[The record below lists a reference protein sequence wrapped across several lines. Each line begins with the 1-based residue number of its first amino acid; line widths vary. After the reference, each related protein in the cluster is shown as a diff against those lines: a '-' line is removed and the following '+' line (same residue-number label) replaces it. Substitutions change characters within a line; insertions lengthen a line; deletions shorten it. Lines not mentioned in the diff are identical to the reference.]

1 MAYAQVSY
9 GSTGSSVSALQE
21 KLNANGYDLEV
32 DGQFGPATQKAVKD
46 YQKKKGLQVDG
57 IAGAETWGS
66 LLQSPAAQSGPTTGK
81 QVLSGVSDET
91 ADRLAWLEQGYA
103 PSGEVDAALAEWES
117 VAAARPGEYRSSFEE
132 ELQRLYEEIAARP
145 GFDYDPAKDAAY
157 HSYAALYEKA
167 GSRAMAD
174 TLGKAAALTGGYGST
189 YAQGAAQQAYYDYLG
204 QLSALIPQLE
214 ENARERYEDQGA
226 ALQQRYENV
235 QARQKAEKAAWEQAY
250 ENWQQQAKEAEG
262 RYDTAYERDYN
273 AYKTM
278 LGYFADKAAQEQKAS
293 DGATVNSGKAQPD
306 AGKKQES
313 LSSAAADSLHR
324 AMRNYLAAGDESAAR
339 ALAEQYTARMT
350 AAQKR
355 RFAALFEKYGAAM

>member
-32 DGQFGPATQKAVKD
+32 DGEFGPATQKAVKD

-103 PSGEVDAALAEWES
+103 PSDEVDAALAEWES
-117 VAAARPGEYRSSFEE
+117 VAAARPGAYQSSFEE

-189 YAQGAAQQAYYDYLG
+189 YAMRTR
-204 QLSALIPQLE
+204 
-214 ENARERYEDQGA
+214 ARRC
-226 ALQQRYENV
+226 
-235 QARQKAEKAAWEQAY
+235 
-250 ENWQQQAKEAEG
+250 
-262 RYDTAYERDYN
+262 
-273 AYKTM
+273 
-278 LGYFADKAAQEQKAS
+278 
-293 DGATVNSGKAQPD
+293 
-306 AGKKQES
+306 
-313 LSSAAADSLHR
+313 SSAMKTSRPARRRRRRPGSRPMRTGSSRPRRLRAATTR
-324 AMRNYLAAGDESAAR
+324 PMRGTTTPTRPCWATLPTRPPRSKRPVTAPPSTAAR
-339 ALAEQYTARMT
+339 PSLTPGRSRSPSAPPPPTVSTGPCETIWPPVTSPRPGRLPSSTPRA
-350 AAQKR
+350 
-355 RFAALFEKYGAAM
+355 